1 MTEKQ
6 AIKRWKD
13 KGIQRCDMDF
23 SCGGDSMNDWSFTFF
38 DKDDKEFVDNE
49 LKNFFEDEVFKRVE
63 FYVNSDGHYIGESGN
78 VEITLNDEDDEDAPL
93 FDYCKNSQSEWS
105 ETNISTMEITITPA
119 MADYLNKRVSVINGS
134 ADDGVNF
141 NYKEDFIQTKEE
153 AEIEAEIEALVE
165 EETEEYVPDNLSDVD
180 DWFTFT
186 TNLDDTDDDDNI
198 NIATAGVTI
207 KGDKLLVQMRN
218 QYTRYE
224 EE

>member
-49 LKNFFEDEVFKRVE
+49 LKNFFEDEVFKKVE

-78 VEITLNDEDDEDAPL
+78 VEITLNDEDDEDAPF

-119 MADYLNKRVSVINGS
+119 MADYLKKRVSVINGS

>member
-49 LKNFFEDEVFKRVE
+49 LKNFFEDEVFKKVE

-119 MADYLNKRVSVINGS
+119 MADYLKKRVSVINGS